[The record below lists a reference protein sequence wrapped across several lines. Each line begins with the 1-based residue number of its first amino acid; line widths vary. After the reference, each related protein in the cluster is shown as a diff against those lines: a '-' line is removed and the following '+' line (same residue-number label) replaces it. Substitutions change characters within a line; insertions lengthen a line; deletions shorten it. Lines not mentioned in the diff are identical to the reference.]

1 MERAGTTTDRPVRA
15 RPRLQVRRAI
25 AASLVVAIFAT
36 GNPDAVASPGLDG
49 DRTEAAVRRSIS
61 TRRMLGDLVT
71 RAERRTG
78 YDRSKFVHWIDDDG
92 DGCDTRYEVLIAEAT
107 RRPTVS
113 QPGCR
118 LTGGRWRSRYDGVT
132 TTDPSGFDV
141 DHLVP
146 LAEAW
151 DSGARRW
158 NGGTRRRF
166 ANDLGY
172 FASLV
177 AVTASSNRSKGDREP
192 HDWLPP
198 NASFRCTYL
207 AQWVAVKWRWRLR
220 VDTVERAF
228 LRAQL
233 VSCGWP
239 RIRKPARA
247 AIVLAPWA
255 RAAPLVQTHT

>member
-1 MERAGTTTDRPVRA
+1 V
-15 RPRLQVRRAI
+15 
-25 AASLVVAIFAT
+25 LVVAVLVT
-36 GNPDAVASPGLDG
+36 GTPDVVAAPEDPR
-49 DRTEAAVRRSIS
+49 DRTETAVRRSIS

-71 RAERRTG
+71 RNERRTG
-78 YDRSKFVHWIDDDG
+78 YDRSKFTHWTDADG
-92 DGCDTRYEVLIAEAT
+92 DGCDTRYEVLISEAT
-107 RRPTVS
+107 RRPKVS

-118 LTGGRWRSRYDGVT
+118 LTGGTWRSRYDGVT
-132 TTDPSGFDV
+132 TNDPSGFDV

-151 DSGARRW
+151 DSGAHRW
-158 NGGTRRRF
+158 NAGTRRRF

-172 FASLV
+172 FASLI
-177 AVTASSNRSKGDREP
+177 AVTASTNRSKGDREP

-198 NASFRCTYL
+198 KTSFRCTYV

-220 VDTVERAF
+220 VDAVERAF
-228 LRAQL
+228 LRTSL

-239 RIRKPARA
+239 RIRRPARA

-255 RAAPLVQTHT
+255 GAAPLVQTGT